1 MSNIKLVHSGG
12 NSVSLTTP
20 TSNPSSNVTFKLPA
34 ADGSAGQILQ
44 TDGNGNLTFVDKPTP
59 GITQVDQWRVT
70 SSFDATDSDVTSNWA
85 RNSND
90 FTLIGSGMT
99 ESSGIFTFPAT
110 GIYKVDWVVNAFRM
124 PSGATLRQI
133 GGYIYTTTDNS
144 SYNIRAKGSNSITTD
159 NYATINSYQSLIF
172 DVTNTSTHKVK
183 FGVFA
188 EAEMRY
194 EGTSDKNTT
203 HATFLRLGDT

>member
-1 MSNIKLVHSGG
+1 MSKIIT
-12 NSVSLTTP
+12 NSIQHTQNGAAVFTLP
-20 TSNPSSNVTFKLPA
+20 TSDGTANQLLKT
-34 ADGSAGQILQ
+34 DGSGALSFA
-44 TDGNGNLTFVDKPTP
+44 TNGVTEA
-59 GITQVDQWRVT
+59 DQWRVT

-85 RNSND
+85 RNNTD
-90 FTLIGSGMT
+90 FALIGSGMT

-110 GIYKVDWVVNAFRM
+110 GIYKVDWIVNAFRM

>member
-1 MSNIKLVHSGG
+1 MSNLKFVHSGG

-20 TSNPSSNVTFKLPA
+20 TSNPGSNLTFKLPA

-44 TDGNGNLTFVDKPTP
+44 TDGNGNLTFVNPP
-59 GITQVDQWRVT
+59 LIEVDQWRVT
-70 SSFDATDSDVTSNWA
+70 SSFDATDSDVTSTWA
-85 RNSND
+85 RNNND

-203 HATFLRLGDT
+203 HATFLKLGDT